1 MTHRIFVFLLSISLL
16 TSTNSQTC
24 QKVQCGTISKIDVCV
39 LPVDSITTMQS
50 CTDTNKECQI
60 KSEDPTEETSCENK
74 KEKTYIKFPE

>member
-1 MTHRIFVFLLSISLL
+1 MSSFFQYLYSHPPTVRHAKKSNVEL
-16 TSTNSQTC
+16 
-24 QKVQCGTISKIDVCV
+24 SKIDVCV

-74 KEKTYIKFPE
+74 KEKTYVKFPE